1 MRLLVKCAKRWLV
14 QCPGPVRASAGM
26 STGSQAHKLATK
38 TVATATAAG
47 PQLDID
53 NDNKMPVLNQVN
65 MMINLMYVN

>member
-38 TVATATAAG
+38 TVATAAAG
-47 PQLDID
+47 SQLDID
-53 NDNKMPVLNQVN
+53 NDNKRPVLNQVN
-65 MMINLMYVN
+65 MMINLIYVN